1 MKEIHGL
8 LNHLLTVNEVHA
20 AVVVG
25 EDGLILDSVGSEG
38 ADAEIIGA
46 ICSNGYLALKSIG
59 QELNYGV
66 VVQSVTRFRSGV
78 IVLSRLP
85 SQLTMAVVASEKAN
99 LAEVWDATG
108 QVLSKVA
115 HFLK

>member
-8 LNHLLTVNEVHA
+8 LGRLLSVNEVHA

-25 EDGLILDSVGSEG
+25 EDGLVLDSVGGDG

-46 ICSNGYLALKSIG
+46 ICSNGYLSLKRIG

-66 VVQSVTRFRSGV
+66 IVQSVTRYRSGV

-108 QVLSKVA
+108 QILAEVA
-115 HFLK
+115 RFLR